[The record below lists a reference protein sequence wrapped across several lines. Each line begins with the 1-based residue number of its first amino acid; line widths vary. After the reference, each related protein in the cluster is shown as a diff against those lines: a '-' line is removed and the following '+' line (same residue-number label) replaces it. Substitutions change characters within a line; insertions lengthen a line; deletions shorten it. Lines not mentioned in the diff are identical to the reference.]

1 MRKKIVIVDYGIG
14 NLQSVAQVFAHLNNP
29 VSISSNNKEIMSADA
44 LVLPGV
50 GAFGHAM
57 NNLKELNL
65 DKSILEFVQTGKSL
79 MGICLGFQLLF
90 SESEEFGNHKGLDI
104 IKGKVLKFTNNN
116 GLDLG
121 IKISQVGWNKIYK
134 PVISVDNWN
143 KSPLREIQNM
153 DYMYFV
159 HSYYVEPEITN
170 EILTLTQY
178 GGKEY
183 CSSILKDNIFAV
195 QFHPEKSAW
204 QGIRIYKNWIETI

>member
-1 MRKKIVIVDYGIG
+1 MSKKIIILDYGIG

-29 VSISSNNKEIMSADA
+29 ALISSNYKEIMSADA

-57 NNLKELNL
+57 NNLKELYL
-65 DKSILEFVQTGKSL
+65 DKSILEFVQTGKPL

-104 IKGKVLKFTNNN
+104 IKGKVHKFTNDNVLN
-116 GLDLG
+116 LG
-121 IKISQVGWNKIYK
+121 IKIPQVGWNKIYR
-134 PVISVDNWN
+134 SLTAVDNWA

-153 DYMYFV
+153 DYMYFI
-159 HSYYVEPEITN
+159 HSYYAKPEVTN

-178 GGKEY
+178 EGTEY

-204 QGIRIYKNWIETI
+204 QGIRIYKNWIGTI